1 MDEALEDL
9 RAELHA
15 IDGEFLDVLRRRLEC
30 CVRIGEHKRVHG
42 VPMMQ
47 PGRIAIVQDRAAK
60 YAATHG
66 IDSAFL
72 RRLYE
77 MVIAET
83 CRLEDAVIEGKRPLR

>member
-1 MDEALEDL
+1 
-9 RAELHA
+9 
-15 IDGEFLDVLRRRLEC
+15 
-30 CVRIGEHKRVHG
+30 
-42 VPMMQ
+42 MQ
-47 PGRIAIVQDRAAK
+47 PGRIGVVQDRAAK
-60 YAATHG
+60 YAAMHG